1 MKKFETKI
9 FFGLEMWS
17 RIEKFEDNTNK
28 KEKPKYKITEDNYIS
43 PEEKTLIENVV
54 LAKINWELKKF
65 LEKNK
70 IDLWNLIIE
79 LNGGIKFESDP
90 QRKAYL
96 KSLEKKL
103 LSETPK
109 KQSKTPKGQGQ
120 GIGMNEFPPP
130 VKNEPWFKWNSNKN
144 SDEITNTNRVSRT
157 TKQPNYKT
165 PWQNVTLQQN
175 WWDWKELHINKK
187 VK

>member
-17 RIEKFEDNTNK
+17 RIEKFEDPTNK
-28 KEKPKYKITEDNYIS
+28 KEKPKYKIIRDNYIS

-65 LEKNK
+65 LKENK
-70 IDLWNLIIE
+70 IDLWKLIIE
-79 LNGGIKFESDP
+79 LNGGIKFEPDP
-90 QRKAYL
+90 RSKEYLESLRK
-96 KSLEKKL
+96 EL
-103 LSETPK
+103 LSKTPETPK
-109 KQSKTPKGQGQ
+109 TPT
-120 GIGMNEFPPP
+120 GIRMNEFPPP
-130 VKNEPWFKWNSNKN
+130 VKNEPWLKWNSNKN

-165 PWQNVTLQQN
+165 LWQNVTLQQN

>member
-17 RIEKFEDNTNK
+17 RIEKFEDPTSK
-28 KEKPKYKITEDNYIS
+28 KEKPKYKITRDNYIS
-43 PEEKTLIENVV
+43 PEEQILIENVV
-54 LAKINWELKKF
+54 WAKRNWELEKF

-79 LNGGIKFESDP
+79 LKGGIKFEADP
-90 QRKAYL
+90 RSKAYL
-96 KSLEKKL
+96 ESLKEELLSKKQ
-103 LSETPK
+103 SETP
-109 KQSKTPKGQGQ
+109 TGQGLE
-120 GIGMNEFPPP
+120 MNKPPLP
-130 VKNEPWFKWNSNKN
+130 VKNEPWLKWNSNKN
-144 SDEITNTNRVSRT
+144 PNTNRVSRT